1 MKHTVVAPAG
11 DNIDA
16 LFIGV
21 REFPTE
27 KVVLITPKRYA
38 SEAARAQKELKKFR
52 IPVKIIDI
60 DESWESIFRAIA
72 EIKSSA
78 ENILVNV
85 ATGDRDGQCAATSA
99 AFVNGLK
106 AFSIDKGEA
115 MMLPVLKFSYYK
127 MIPER
132 KLLILKT
139 LKQDKTCC
147 ASFEELSRRL
157 NMSLPLVSYHINGNA
172 KSEGLVQMG
181 LADVTEKK
189 GRMEI
194 TLTPLGKLLIDG
206 HIETKDDKRWFRRAK

>member
-16 LFIGV
+16 LFIGI

-27 KVVLITPKRYA
+27 KVVLITPKKYI
-38 SEAARAQKELKKFR
+38 SEAAKAQKELKKFR
-52 IPVKIIDI
+52 IPVKVIDI
-60 DESWESIFRAIA
+60 DESWEAIFRAIS
-72 EIKSSA
+72 EIKSSH

-99 AFVNGLK
+99 AFVNGLR

-132 KLLILKT
+132 KLAILNI
-139 LKQDKTCC
+139 LRQDKTCC
-147 ASFEELSRRL
+147 ASFEELSKRL
-157 NMSLPLVSYHINGNA
+157 KISLPLVSYHINGNA

-181 LADVTEKK
+181 LAEVTEKK
-189 GRMEI
+189 GRMKI
-194 TLTPLGKLLIDG
+194 ALTSLGKLLIDG
-206 HIETKDDKRWFRRAK
+206 HVESKDSRRWF

>member
-16 LFIGV
+16 LFIGIK
-21 REFPTE
+21 EFPTE
-27 KVVLITPKRYA
+27 KVVLITQKKYA
-38 SEAARAQKELKKFR
+38 GEAARAQKELKKFR

-60 DESWESIFRAIA
+60 DESWEAIFRAIA
-72 EIKSSA
+72 EIKSGH

-99 AFVNGLK
+99 AFVNGLR

-127 MIPER
+127 MIPAR
-132 KLLILKT
+132 KLAILSI
-139 LKQDKTCC
+139 LRQDKTCC
-147 ASFEELSRRL
+147 ASFEELSRKL
-157 NMSLPLVSYHINGNA
+157 KMSLPLVSYHVNGNA

-181 LADVTEKK
+181 LAEVTEKK

-194 TLTPLGKLLIDG
+194 VLTPLGKLLIDG
-206 HIETKDDKRWFRRAK
+206 HVEAEDSRRWF